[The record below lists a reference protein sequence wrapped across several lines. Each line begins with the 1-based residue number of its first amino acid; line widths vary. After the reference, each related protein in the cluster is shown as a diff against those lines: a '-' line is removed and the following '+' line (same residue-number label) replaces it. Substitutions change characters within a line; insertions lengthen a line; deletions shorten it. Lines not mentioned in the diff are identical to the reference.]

1 MTVDSTS
8 SILAQANAKGT
19 AGGAS
24 ASPFVVAIQSAG
36 IQTLPSIINAML
48 YMFTVSAS
56 NSDQY
61 IATRTL
67 YSMAMNGNAPR
78 VFKTCNKRGAPWVAF
93 AFTGSFMGLSFLVA
107 SSSALT
113 VFNYLASTVT
123 LFAALAWISIFASH
137 IAFMRGMKA
146 QGIPRS
152 TLVYRSP
159 LQPYLTYY
167 GMFMTLV
174 ISVFK
179 GFDAFMPF
187 NLVNFITNYIAVPV
201 YVFGYI
207 GYKLARRTKYVRVH
221 EMDLN
226 NNGAEFDDI
235 VVDEVE
241 EELLSRMNWHQ
252 RIWHHIKNW

>member
-8 SILAQANAKGT
+8 QILAQANAKGT

-24 ASPFVVAIQSAG
+24 ASPFVVAIQAAG
-36 IQTLPSIINAML
+36 IKTLPSIINAMIF
-48 YMFTVSAS
+48 MFTFSAA

-78 VFKTCNKRGAPWVAF
+78 IFRKCNKRGTPWVSF
-93 AFTGSFMGLSFLVA
+93 AFTGSFMGLAYLV
-107 SSSALT
+107 SSSNALT

-123 LFAALAWISIFASH
+123 LFAALAWISIFGSH
-137 IAFMRGMKA
+137 IGFMRGMKA

-152 TLVYRSP
+152 TLVYSSP

-167 GMFMTLV
+167 GLFMTLV
-174 ISVFK
+174 ISIFK
-179 GFDAFMPF
+179 GFDSFMPF
-187 NLVNFITNYIAVPV
+187 NPVTFVTNYVAIPV
-201 YVFGYI
+201 YVVGYFGYKYTR
-207 GYKLARRTKYVRVH
+207 GTKYVRMK
-221 EMDLN
+221 EMDLRSDTP
-226 NNGAEFDDI
+226 EFADI

-241 EELLSRMNWHQ
+241 EELLSRMRWHQ
-252 RIWHHIKNW
+252 RIWYELKNW